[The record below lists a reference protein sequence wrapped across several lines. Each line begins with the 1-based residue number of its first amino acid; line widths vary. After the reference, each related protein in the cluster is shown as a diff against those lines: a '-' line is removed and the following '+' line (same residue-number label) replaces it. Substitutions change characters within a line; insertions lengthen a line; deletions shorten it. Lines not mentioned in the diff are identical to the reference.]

1 MLYGQEATD
10 PDDATKQML
19 AFVCVNHKCDAHGE
33 PVRAEDSCVFQK
45 VYKKTFIDV
54 KCALVRPS
62 RPPDTWLLRCLTLHR
77 TASSQ
82 G

>member
-45 VYKKTFIDV
+45 VYCGRGEPEGIQN
-54 KCALVRPS
+54 ARS
-62 RPPDTWLLRCLTLHR
+62 EAW
-77 TASSQ
+77 AMGQ
-82 G
+82 GW